1 MSVRIVRTARADRDI
16 VEIGLFIAEDSIEA
30 ADRFLE
36 AVETTFLALAEMP
49 RMGALRTFRNPRFA
63 GVRMWRVKD
72 FEKYLIFYLNNDDGL
87 EIVRVIHGAQDIPA
101 LFMEW
106 QAERGEE
113 KNAA

>member
-1 MSVRIVRTARADRDI
+1 MSASVVRTARADRDV

-30 ADRFLE
+30 ADRLLE

-72 FEKYLIFYLNNDDGL
+72 FEKYLIFYRPMKDGIAVL
-87 EIVRVIHGAQDIPA
+87 RVIHASRDIES
-101 LFMEW
+101 LF
-106 QAERGEE
+106 RS
-113 KNAA
+113 